1 RRKSVNTTECVA
13 VPSSEHVAEIV
24 GRQGCKIKALR
35 AKTNTYIKTPVR
47 GEQPVFVVTGRR
59 EDVAMAKREILSAAE
74 HFSLIRA
81 SRNKTGPLAAATGP
95 GTPSLPGQTTIQV
108 RVPYRVVGLV
118 VGPKGATIKRIQQ
131 QTHTY
136 IVTPSRDKEPVFE
149 VTGMPENVDRA
160 RDEIEAHIALRTG
173 TCGGIEAPGV
183 DNNDFQYNGTDVSFE
198 HSAAQAGLMTVNGT
212 PRVNGN
218 INSGVKMSSTYR
230 NDSSSSLGSGSSS
243 AESVYGSSNGNRG
256 ADLSPPCQFNG
267 NNNNNNGNR
276 GGATASFWF
285 GESLLPVGS
294 EELVNLGGGGS
305 PSGFDPLTISTAQAS
320 LPAAQPQIW
329 SPYVDHLP
337 PQTFDARQSQANS
350 RIHAVWKFETGLPPG
365 PNLLLLSHDCCFSR
379 LQPGTPRLSPTFS
392 GTEALEHPQAQRVHR
407 GPFGSTG
414 ALDAHRFPSCS
425 SAFSSSS
432 ESTASSSSPPESS
445 LLYRSGLGS
454 AGRGPEICIHCLD
467 NQVIA
472 ALVPCGHNLFCLDCA
487 THICQGAEAA
497 CPVCQS
503 PVTQAIQLRN

>member
-1 RRKSVNTTECVA
+1 MYIMRPSTSNSELSSSHVMEPLFELA
-13 VPSSEHVAEIV
+13 VH
-24 GRQGCKIKALR
+24 L
-35 AKTNTYIKTPVR
+35 
-47 GEQPVFVVTGRR
+47 TG
-59 EDVAMAKREILSAAE
+59 VLST
-74 HFSLIRA
+74 SLC
-81 SRNKTGPLAAATGP
+81 
-95 GTPSLPGQTTIQV
+95 
-108 RVPYRVVGLV
+108 LV
-118 VGPKGATIKRIQQ
+118 SCLSGATIKRIQQ

-198 HSAAQAGLMTVNGT
+198 HSAAQAGLRDAGWLPAGASSSSPSGAGLLPVTVNGT

-256 ADLSPPCQFNG
+256 ADLSPPCQFNA

-337 PQTFDARQSQANS
+337 PQTFDARQSQ
-350 RIHAVWKFETGLPPG
+350 V
-365 PNLLLLSHDCCFSR
+365 
-379 LQPGTPRLSPTFS
+379 
-392 GTEALEHPQAQRVHR
+392 R
-407 GPFGSTG
+407 GKLTG
-414 ALDAHRFPSCS
+414 AHSL
-425 SAFSSSS
+425 SA
-432 ESTASSSSPPESS
+432 T
-445 LLYRSGLGS
+445 
-454 AGRGPEICIHCLD
+454 
-467 NQVIA
+467 V
-472 ALVPCGHNLFCLDCA
+472 
-487 THICQGAEAA
+487 
-497 CPVCQS
+497 
-503 PVTQAIQLRN
+503 